1 MPRVLDPFRFVL
13 IAVGG
18 WMNQRRNPF
27 ALRPPPYQSRHLLF
41 RRCDRIRPKYEVRK
55 IIDIC
60 NLLIIKVLQRVDI
73 IDAIAVIRDLCGF
86 QIFVY
91 AASDRTF
98 RA

>member
-1 MPRVLDPFRFVL
+1 
-13 IAVGG
+13 
-18 WMNQRRNPF
+18 MNG
-27 ALRPPPYQSRHLLF
+27 
-41 RRCDRIRPKYEVRK
+41 CDRIRHKYEVRK

-60 NLLIIKVLQRVDI
+60 NLLIIKVLQRVYI